1 MPQVAI
7 IYKAHTPEAGELAGS
22 LAQWLDQRGA
32 KSQLRESGPAQP
44 ANGREPE
51 PVLDRGTSLVVVLGG
66 DGTMLGAV
74 RAMVSSQL
82 CDIPILG
89 VNLGGL
95 GFLTA
100 ISPSELLPAMEK
112 VLAGEFKAP
121 PRMMLN
127 VVVERAGILHRR
139 LVALNDVVINKAAL
153 ARIVELETA
162 VDGEHLT
169 TFRSDGLIVST
180 PTGSTAYNLSAG
192 GPICHPALDCLV
204 VTPICSFALSNRPL
218 LLGPQMTLAI
228 SLGAK
233 AEETT
238 LTCDGQVGIELRE
251 GDKVVVSRADQGVR
265 LIQSPFKDYFE
276 ILRAKLRWG

>member
-127 VVVERAGILHRR
+127 VVVERAGALHRR
-139 LVALNDVVINKAAL
+139 LVAS
-153 ARIVELETA
+153 
-162 VDGEHLT
+162 T
-169 TFRSDGLIVST
+169 T
-180 PTGSTAYNLSAG
+180 
-192 GPICHPALDCLV
+192 
-204 VTPICSFALSNRPL
+204 
-218 LLGPQMTLAI
+218 
-228 SLGAK
+228 
-233 AEETT
+233 
-238 LTCDGQVGIELRE
+238 
-251 GDKVVVSRADQGVR
+251 
-265 LIQSPFKDYFE
+265 
-276 ILRAKLRWG
+276 W